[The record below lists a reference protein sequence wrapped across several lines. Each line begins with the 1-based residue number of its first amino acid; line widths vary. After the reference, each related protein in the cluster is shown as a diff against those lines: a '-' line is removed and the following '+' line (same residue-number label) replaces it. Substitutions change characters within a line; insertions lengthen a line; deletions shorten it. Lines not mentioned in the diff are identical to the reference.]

1 MGFKGYAKPIVAVM
15 PRLTETNAQF
25 VMDDYLERTDDK
37 EFEDPSE
44 IYGCFEKVCK
54 RRAYDCSLVPQINA
68 EIEQNED
75 DPSRYTITMT
85 TDDLTGWFEFNVVI
99 RVSRTD
105 KGLYK
110 SEAIYL
116 YVPSEFVSFM
126 DTFTIDTEVERK
138 EKK

>member
-15 PRLTETNAQF
+15 PRLNENNIQF
-25 VMDDYLERTDDK
+25 VMNEYLERTDDK
-37 EFEDPSE
+37 KFEDPSE
-44 IYGCFEKVCK
+44 IYGCFAKVCK

-68 EIEQNED
+68 EIEQIED
-75 DPSRYTITMT
+75 GRYKITMN

-99 RVSRTD
+99 RVSKD
-105 KGLYK
+105 EEGLYK

-126 DTFTIDTEVERK
+126 DTFTIDTEVERE